1 MPPSNIV
8 EGPRVATWHCPSCR
22 ESVPRLLPNGS
33 ANRVTLPPE
42 RTMLPDD
49 DIRAACER
57 VQGLRAPEVCY
68 ACDQAFQELLGTLV
82 RPPAEEGDARGEPGL
97 NDTGVVGALVPLA
110 ERGTQLLIFNVIAG
124 ELRCTEIEYLTDFD
138 PDRLTYPGSRG
149 AIAPRIWELYE
160 RHLAELH
167 AGSDSP
173 S

>member
-1 MPPSNIV
+1 M
-8 EGPRVATWHCPSCR
+8 
-22 ESVPRLLPNGS
+22 PRLLPNGS